1 MSHAR
6 SRKPFWAVWL
16 CHTLCLWETGK
27 ARRRGQGVSPWS
39 RYVPLWGW
47 YLACGLITLNYL
59 AGCGAAL
66 GRIVGQQFISPRYA
80 FEVDLPGNAW
90 QVVTGEPSVLTLS
103 HPERAAGM
111 TIEVTCDRGQS
122 APLEVLARHLFF
134 GFQVREILLQESH
147 VVHGVPALKTVARA
161 RLDTREFLVSSYVVQ
176 HHSCVYDM
184 VYFASPQ
191 DFPQGEPDFERMV
204 SQFRFLN

>member
-6 SRKPFWAVWL
+6 PRKRFRAVWL
-16 CHTLCLWETGK
+16 WHALSPWETG
-27 ARRRGQGVSPWS
+27 RVRSRDQRVSSWS
-39 RYVPLWGW
+39 RSALLWGW
-47 YLACGLITLNYL
+47 YLAWGLVALSYL
-59 AGCGAAL
+59 TSCGAAI

-80 FEVDLPGNAW
+80 FEVHLPGNTW
-90 QVVTGEPSVLTLS
+90 EVVTGEPSVLTLS
-103 HPERAAGM
+103 HPKRAAGM

-134 GFQVREILLQESH
+134 GFQVREVLLQENH

-161 RLDTREFLVSSYVVQ
+161 QLDTREFLVSSYVVQ
-176 HHSCVYDM
+176 HQSCVYDM